1 MTEDEAREFIRSEVA
16 RQLKDSDR
24 ILYVPAV
31 DVLRKDYL
39 QRAVDRAIDKAAQV
53 GPDGRE
59 VLRFMLAHFDDPG
72 VVSRPLSWVAAGVSD
87 YREGRIPD
95 RWGNAMRALASVG
108 FVEVHGRG
116 GSQAYSPRVR
126 DWVKD
131 ELKAHSPTIEEIEA
145 TYQAVLA
152 ELAGEVVAV

>member
-16 RQLKDSDR
+16 RQLKDSSR
-24 ILYVPAV
+24 VLYVPSV
-31 DVLRKDYL
+31 EVLRKDYL
-39 QRAVDRAIDKAAQV
+39 QRAVDRAIEKAAQV

-59 VLRFMLAHFDDPG
+59 VLRFMLAHFADPA

-95 RWGNAMRALASVG
+95 RWGNTMRALASAG
-108 FVEVHGRG
+108 LVEVHGRG

-126 DWVKD
+126 DWVQS
-131 ELKAHSPTIEEIEA
+131 ELRAHDATIEEVEA

-152 ELAGEVVAV
+152 ELAGEVVAA